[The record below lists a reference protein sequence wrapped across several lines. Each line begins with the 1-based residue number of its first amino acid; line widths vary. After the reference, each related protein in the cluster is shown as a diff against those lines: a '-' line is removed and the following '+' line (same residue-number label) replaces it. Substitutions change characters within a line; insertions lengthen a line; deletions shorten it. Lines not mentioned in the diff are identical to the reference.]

1 MNDAVREDPVDEFVD
16 ITWTITDSRVIPPEV
31 EDYLDTV
38 FDGLAQ
44 VAKPRDVILSAVSSN
59 DTGHTYR
66 SLEHAYH
73 DLRARIAAAARLL
86 VNEGHA
92 TPYAQHLLDGILA
105 EGGAKHPE
113 MR

>member
-1 MNDAVREDPVDEFVD
+1 MTDAVREEPVDKFVD
-16 ITWTITDSRVIPPEV
+16 ITWSILGTDQVPPEV

-38 FDGLAQ
+38 FDELG
-44 VAKPRDVILSAVSSN
+44 RMTGNNVIMCGVSAN
-59 DTGHTYR
+59 DDGHTYR

-86 VNEGHA
+86 VAEGHA

>member
-16 ITWTITDSRVIPPEV
+16 ITWTITDRREIPPEV

-38 FDGLAQ
+38 YDTVQGMVGGNLL
-44 VAKPRDVILSAVSSN
+44 LSSVSSN

>member
-1 MNDAVREDPVDEFVD
+1 MNDAVREEPVDEFVD
-16 ITWTITDSRVIPPEV
+16 ITWSIIGSREIPPDV

-38 FDGLAQ
+38 FDELGRMTGNNVVMLG
-44 VAKPRDVILSAVSSN
+44 VSSN
-59 DTGHTYR
+59 DDGHTYR

-73 DLRARIAAAARLL
+73 DLRARIGAAARLL
-86 VNEGHA
+86 VAEGHA